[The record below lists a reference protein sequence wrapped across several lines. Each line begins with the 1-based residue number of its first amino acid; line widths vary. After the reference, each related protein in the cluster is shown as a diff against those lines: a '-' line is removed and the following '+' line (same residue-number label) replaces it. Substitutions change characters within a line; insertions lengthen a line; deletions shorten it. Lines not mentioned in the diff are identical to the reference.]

1 MAHTGSTASS
11 RTTPWNYGLALVEG
25 EITVQEAPISA
36 VPFAPD
42 AAPVTLT
49 IAARRVSIWEMH
61 RSCAAPP
68 PGGVVV
74 TVEPLEQ
81 IVLIPYG
88 SGHLRV
94 TDFPEAT
101 GEK

>member
-1 MAHTGSTASS
+1 M
-11 RTTPWNYGLALVEG
+11 ALVEG

-49 IAARRVSIWEMH
+49 IAARRVSIWETP

-68 PGGVVV
+68 PDGVVV
-74 TVEPLEQ
+74 TAEPLEQ

-101 GEK
+101 GKK

>member
-1 MAHTGSTASS
+1 M
-11 RTTPWNYGLALVEG
+11 ALVEG

-74 TVEPLEQ
+74 TAEPLEQ

>member
-1 MAHTGSTASS
+1 
-11 RTTPWNYGLALVEG
+11 
-25 EITVQEAPISA
+25 
-36 VPFAPD
+36 
-42 AAPVTLT
+42 
-49 IAARRVSIWEMH
+49 VSIWETH

-68 PGGVVV
+68 PDGVVA